1 MRRSSKEIAG
11 EIFLLRILVPHS
23 CPAFSFPNSVWE
35 RTFAKLCFAGLSRRE
50 TEFRER
56 GFPNR
61 SLGTR
66 RRRARPALVPHSRF
80 ASFSSFPNSVWE
92 RTFAKLCFA
101 GLSRRETE
109 FRERGFPNRS
119 L

>member
-35 RTFAKLCFAGLSRRE
+35 RTFAKLCFAGLVRRE
-50 TEFRER
+50 AEFREEA
-56 GFPNR
+56 FPNR

-66 RRRARPALVPHSRF
+66 KTRRNSRSIISRQEAF
-80 ASFSSFPNSVWE
+80 SFPNSVWE

-101 GLSRRETE
+101 GL
-109 FRERGFPNRS
+109 
-119 L
+119 